1 MKSEFF
7 YIKALTPIHAGS
19 GETLGYVDMPI
30 QREQHSDIPKIEAS
44 TLKGCIKNKVYKLEK
59 IYEENTDEK
68 TKIKYELVF
77 GSEKGEDRASFLGF
91 TDAVLLFFPVKSDK
105 DIFKLI
111 TCPYL
116 LNRWVNDLDEI
127 KEEIKGIKEI
137 KEGEYV
143 SLFEDKDTDK
153 DTDKKIYLEEY
164 VFNKSKIFNGEL
176 EGEEEEISKLL
187 KSKIKGI
194 EENKIVILNDT
205 DFIDLVNMYTEVITR
220 NKIDSFT
227 GVSAKTGLFTEEY
240 LPSETILYFKVFEN
254 NIIHSSSDDNIHSSS
269 DDNDSKKK
277 VINSLK
283 DFGTILEYLKEKM
296 GNVFQI
302 GGNSTIGKGIVKR
315 I

>member
-59 IYEENTDEK
+59 IYEENTNEE

-127 KEEIKGIKEI
+127 KEEIKEI

-143 SLFEDKDTDK
+143 SLFEDKDK
-153 DTDKKIYLEEY
+153 NKKIYLEEY
-164 VFNKSKIFNGEL
+164 VFNKSEIFNGES
-176 EGEEEEISKLL
+176 EGKEISKLL

-254 NIIHSSSDDNIHSSS
+254 NIIHSSSDDNDSKK
-269 DDNDSKKK
+269 DDNDLKKG

-283 DFGTILEYLKEKM
+283 NFETILKYLKEEM

>member
-59 IYEENTDEK
+59 IYEENTNEE

-127 KEEIKGIKEI
+127 KEEIKEI

-143 SLFEDKDTDK
+143 SLFEDKDK
-153 DTDKKIYLEEY
+153 NKKIYLEEY
-164 VFNKSKIFNGEL
+164 VFNKSEIFNGES
-176 EGEEEEISKLL
+176 EGKEISKLL

-254 NIIHSSSDDNIHSSS
+254 NIIHSSSDDNDSKKDDNYLKK
-269 DDNDSKKK
+269 DDNDLKKG

-283 DFGTILEYLKEKM
+283 NFETILKYLKEEM